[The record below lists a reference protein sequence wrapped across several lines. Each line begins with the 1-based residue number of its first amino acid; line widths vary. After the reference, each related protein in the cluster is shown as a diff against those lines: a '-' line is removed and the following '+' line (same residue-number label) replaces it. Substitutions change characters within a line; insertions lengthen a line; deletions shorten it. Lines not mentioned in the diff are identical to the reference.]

1 MMAGPLAPHVL
12 AAQGQDANMAP
23 SHLES
28 HLIEY
33 DEKLLGPRID
43 SDGRPIVR
51 SEGKHPAGKIP
62 PEEGMPSERDLRQMK
77 EHLNKLLN
85 PTSAPAITAFLA
97 PITAPG
103 QLPAP
108 AY

>member
-1 MMAGPLAPHVL
+1 
-12 AAQGQDANMAP
+12 MAP